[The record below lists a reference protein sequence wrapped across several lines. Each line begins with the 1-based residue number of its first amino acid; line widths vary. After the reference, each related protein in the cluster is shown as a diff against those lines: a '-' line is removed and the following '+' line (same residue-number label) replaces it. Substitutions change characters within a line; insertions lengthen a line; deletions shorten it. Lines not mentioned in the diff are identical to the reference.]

1 MSTCSGVAATAA
13 RSKKVVGG
21 GGEAASKEVSQHL
34 SHIFP
39 HIYII
44 YTYLR
49 RWPNG
54 SATSA
59 TCTAPSP
66 PPPSTTA
73 RPCPTS
79 TTSCRSAVNI
89 SAKSLHID
97 TMTPGVARG
106 PGGDAEGDLP
116 ALGRALSRPLHP
128 RGPRLWPPGHSQIQ
142 VKILITR
149 KMLQTTFNVWP

>member
-1 MSTCSGVAATAA
+1 MYVLTSGP
-13 RSKKVVGG
+13 G
-21 GGEAASKEVSQHL
+21 ASSVWLGRTRPPWTS
-34 SHIFP
+34 
-39 HIYII
+39 
-44 YTYLR
+44 
-49 RWPNG
+49 G

-79 TTSCRSAVNI
+79 TTSCRSPSI
-89 SAKSLHID
+89 HQPSHYTL
-97 TMTPGVARG
+97 TPLTPGVARG

-116 ALGRALSRPLHP
+116 AHGRALSRPLHP

-142 VKILITR
+142 VKILMSR
-149 KMLQTTFNVWP
+149 KLSQTTFNVWP